1 MWVFFFVLF
10 GPMRF
15 FVTVLF
21 CFASTMQLTAQYSD
35 DDTKSPLL
43 TAVLAN
49 NLLEVKRLV
58 ESGEPVNKEM
68 RYEPQPIDV
77 AVEKDFRPIALYLL
91 SKGATSRGGMY
102 EAVSTGDL
110 AWVKTLIGYKF
121 FDDEAMIPAV
131 EMKNLAMVRLLVS
144 NGFPTDFQQKRRVG
158 FFRKTYVSPLEIAY
172 DGFHESEQNSIAI
185 ILELVKGGV
194 PVTEAFYSAAVYEYN
209 ELGRQLIDQCKQ
221 TNNLLLESAK
231 AGNVLLMNY
240 CISKG
245 ADKQSKTISGENILL
260 LAVLN
265 GRLELYKQCIVL
277 GISPNSLTATN
288 ENALMLSFRSGNMAL
303 VAELLSANQN
313 LEFQNST
320 GETAL
325 FYAERSEMTEALDLM
340 LTKSPNL
347 NHKDKNGN
355 TVIMKAA
362 MAGRTYHV
370 SKLMEI
376 GADFQVVN
384 QSGENLIS
392 CLLTYYS
399 TNKALIVELIGKG
412 IKPDIKS
419 FNGKSLAYCAIEH
432 GDMDVLQLLKSK
444 GISTDGRSS
453 SGDRPGTRNKEI
465 IKFVIENGGDIN
477 AKDNWGS
484 GYLCAAL
491 EMNDLELAAFLIRYK
506 ADVNGSCGHWGN
518 VLMQAIDKGNLEFVQ
533 FLVESNASLTAKDSF
548 RKNCL
553 ERAIEE
559 GDERIIAY
567 LRTKGALT
575 TEELNIREVERVK
588 EMQALPGFILSQNV
602 SEILRLLTKYP
613 ETILL
618 PEDVKKL
625 GNIAAVLG
633 SVELLKLCLEKYAL
647 QVNDVINFEEQTMLH
662 VACKSNQRDLVF
674 LLIKKGADISLED
687 GFGKTA
693 DKYTSNK
700 EIKDHFKLLRGK
712 KK

>member
-1 MWVFFFVLF
+1 LWVFFFVLF
-10 GPMRF
+10 CTMRCL
-15 FVTVLF
+15 VVLLF
-21 CFASTMQLTAQYSD
+21 ILVSTLPVLAQYSD
-35 DDTKSPLL
+35 DDPTSPLL
-43 TAVLAN
+43 AAVMAN
-49 NLLEVKRLV
+49 NLSEVKRLV
-58 ESGEPVNKEM
+58 ESGESVNEQI
-68 RYEPQPIDV
+68 RYEAQPIDV

-91 SKGATSRGGMY
+91 SKGATSRGGFY
-102 EAVSTGDL
+102 DALKTGDV

-131 EMKNLAMVRLLVS
+131 EMKNLAMVKLLVEH
-144 NGFPTDFQQKRRVG
+144 GFPTDFQQKRRTG

-172 DGFHESEQNSIAI
+172 DGFNESGNSTAI

-194 PVTEAFYSAAVYEYN
+194 PVTEAFYSAAVFEYN

-221 TNNLLLESAK
+221 TNNLLLECAK
-231 AGNVLLMNY
+231 AGNVLLLNY
-240 CISKG
+240 CLSKG
-245 ADKQSKTISGENILL
+245 ADKQSKTVSGENILL
-260 LAVLN
+260 LAALN
-265 GRLELYKQCIVL
+265 GRLELYKQCILL

-288 ENALMLSFRSGNMAL
+288 ENALMLSFRSENMAL

-313 LEFQNST
+313 VEFQNST

-325 FYAERSEMTEALDLM
+325 FYAERSEMTEAFDLM

-355 TVIMKAA
+355 TVILKAA

-370 SKLMEI
+370 KKLMEI
-376 GADFQVVN
+376 GADIHVLN

-399 TNKALIVELIGKG
+399 TNKALIIELMEKG
-412 IKPDIKS
+412 LKPDIKAY
-419 FNGKSLAYCAIEH
+419 NGKTLAYCAIEH

-444 GISTDGRSS
+444 GISTDGRSI
-453 SGDRPGTRNKEI
+453 SGERPGTRNKEI

-491 EMNDLELAAFLIRYK
+491 EMNDLELASFLIGYK

-533 FLVESNASLTAKDSF
+533 FLVESNASLTTQDSF
-548 RKNCL
+548 RKNSL

-567 LRTKGALT
+567 LRSKGALT
-575 TEELNIREVERVK
+575 AEELNQREVERVK
-588 EMQALPGFILSQNV
+588 EMQALPGLILSQNV
-602 SEILRLLTKYP
+602 VEILRLLNKYP

-618 PEDVKKL
+618 PEDIKKL
-625 GNIAAVLG
+625 GNIAAASG
-633 SVELLKLCLEKYAL
+633 SIELLKMCLENYSIN
-647 QVNDVINFEEQTMLH
+647 VNEAINFEEQTMLH
-662 VACKSNQRDLVF
+662 LACKSNQRDLVF

-700 EIKDHFKLLRGK
+700 EIKDHFKLLRAK